1 MAERLGVVEYFS
13 TKEVGLTFAGVLL
26 DSITHAVA
34 ESLLDKVFEPKYP
47 DKYALYSTGTA
58 TAIHTALGLFLAL
71 YGGIRGRTSPYLQY
85 IGWGMVFSEVSSWL
99 DMIRINFELK
109 A

>member
-34 ESLLDKVFEPKYP
+34 ESLLDKVFEPRYP
-47 DKYALYSTGTA
+47 EKYALYSTGVA
-58 TAIHTALGLFLAL
+58 SGIHTAVGLFLAL
-71 YGGIRGRTSPYLQY
+71 FGGIRGRTSPYLQY

-99 DMIRINFELK
+99 DMIRISFELK

>member
-13 TKEVGLTFAGVLL
+13 TKEIGLTFAGVAL
-26 DSITHAVA
+26 DSISHAIA
-34 ESLLDKVFEPKYP
+34 ESLLDKVLEPKYP
-47 DKYALYSTGTA
+47 EKYALYSTGIA
-58 TAIHTALGLFLAL
+58 SAIHTAIGIILA
-71 YGGIRGRTSPYLQY
+71 IRGGLKAAHPVLQY

-99 DMIRINFELK
+99 DMIRISFELK

>member
-26 DSITHAVA
+26 DSVTHTIA
-34 ESLLDKVFEPKYP
+34 ESLLDRALEPRYPEKYT
-47 DKYALYSTGTA
+47 LYSTGVA
-58 TAIHTALGLFLAL
+58 SGIHTAVGLFLAI
-71 YGGIRGRTSPYLQY
+71 YGGVKGRAYPILQY

-99 DMIRINFELK
+99 DMIRISFELK
-109 A
+109 R